1 MSWAKRMN
9 LASDYI
15 EANLHGQITIEDVA
29 KEAYCSKY
37 YFHRVFFSYFN
48 LTVSDYIRKR
58 KFTLAAVDVVSSEET
73 IINIASNYGYDSPN
87 AFTRAFRKVHGRNL
101 ATLDHQR

>member
-37 YFHRVFFSYFN
+37 YFHRVFFSYCN
-48 LTVSDYIRKR
+48 LTVSDYVRKR
-58 KFTLAAVDVVSSEET
+58 KFTFVKKIQNCFTVDYEIKRVILEYHLSYE
-73 IINIASNYGYDSPN
+73 YFYY
-87 AFTRAFRKVHGRNL
+87 
-101 ATLDHQR
+101 